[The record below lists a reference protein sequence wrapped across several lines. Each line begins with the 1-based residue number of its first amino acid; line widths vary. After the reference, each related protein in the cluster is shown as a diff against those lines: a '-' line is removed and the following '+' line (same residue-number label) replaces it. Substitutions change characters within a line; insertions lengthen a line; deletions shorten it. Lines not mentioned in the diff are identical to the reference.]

1 MPSHELKSEHVTV
14 TLRRTVGTK
23 NDEAAVDYRQS
34 RLVIPIRF
42 AALLLE
48 VLYGVL
54 LEDPPLLEKLYYSDA
69 EVARCGAGME
79 QRESAQSTLISS

>member
-1 MPSHELKSEHVTV
+1 MMK
-14 TLRRTVGTK
+14 
-23 NDEAAVDYRQS
+23 
-34 RLVIPIRF
+34 RLSIIDNRGWLLSIPIRF

-79 QRESAQSTLISS
+79 QRESAQNTLISS